1 MATFADSSLLLTVS
15 SAVTI
20 DTDGDWVE
28 LFLSTSKEYK
38 WMIVSLALPGLP
50 ARAKFDIGTG
60 APGNQVDNILQD
72 QYAKFIRTGGD
83 NVGLEVFS
91 FPMTVDLGTRLWIRI
106 KDNRALIQDY
116 LVVLTLSTIPLST
129 ILPTSSE
136 SFAARTAPQAP
147 QSPASF
153 DVFGGWVTMFGSL
166 EEARSWLC
174 LVLYSFDGGNFDA
187 RLDIGS
193 GDPQTV
199 DWGEL
204 YYRKRSGSSFQG
216 TAIVYNMPVTW
227 AAGTKLSIRVKDSSS
242 SIKTYQVG
250 AVLL

>member
-1 MATFADSSLLLTVS
+1 MATFADSSPIVTVS
-15 SAVTI
+15 SAVTV

-50 ARAKFDIGTG
+50 GRALFDIGTG
-60 APGNQVDNILQD
+60 APGNQIDDVLQD
-72 QYAKFIRTGGD
+72 QYAKYIRTGGD
-83 NVGLEVFS
+83 NVGLNAFS
-91 FPMTVDLGTRLWIRI
+91 FPMSVTLGSRLWIRI

-116 LVVLTLSTIPLST
+116 RVVVTLSTIPLST

-136 SFAARTAPQAP
+136 AFATAGGVE
-147 QSPASF
+147 SPASF
-153 DVFGGWVTMFGSL
+153 DVFGSWVTMFPAL
-166 EEARSWLC
+166 EKDRSWLC
-174 LVLYSFDGGNFDA
+174 LVIYSFSGGNFDA
-187 RLDIGS
+187 RLDLGS

-216 TAIVYNMPVTW
+216 TGLVYNVPVTW
-227 AAGTKLSIRVKDSSS
+227 AAGTKVSIRVKDSSS
-242 SIKTYQVG
+242 SIKFYSVG
-250 AVLL
+250 AILL